1 MRRERTVIVIS
12 TNVLMRRISFPFQVH
27 PENLLENLTK
37 HCLKLSKVLE
47 IYSNMEILI
56 LLKYHGV
63 ILKNRSFKVE
73 IFVIRA

>member
-1 MRRERTVIVIS
+1 MRREKICTTMPTHVPIRTV
-12 TNVLMRRISFPFQVH
+12 SFLFPTL
-27 PENLLENLTK
+27 PEKQLENLTK